1 MNIKHMTFTD
11 NRGSFTPIDCNLLN
25 KNWNQFN
32 ISTNDN
38 KYTFRGLHYQD
49 NPRQT
54 KCIKVIKGK
63 ILDIWVDLDTNEVHN
78 FLLDNTEFLFI
89 PDNYAHGFLTL
100 EDDTIVTYLV
110 SGEYNPTSEHSIVW
124 NTIDEVKKIINTY
137 TNGKDIV
144 ISEKD
149 ALGK

>member
-1 MNIKHMTFTD
+1 MEIKHPTFED
-11 NRGSFTPIDCNLLN
+11 ERGSFTPIDCNLLN

-78 FLLDNTEFLFI
+78 FRLDNTEFLFI

>member
-110 SGEYNPTSEHSIVW
+110 NGEYNPDSEHSIVW
-124 NTIDEVKKIINTY
+124 HEIEDVRRQVEIY
-137 TNGKDIV
+137 TNGKDLI

>member
-1 MNIKHMTFTD
+1 MEIKHPTFED
-11 NRGSFTPIDCNLLN
+11 ERGSFTPIDCNLLDRE
-25 KNWNQFN
+25 WNQFN
-32 ISTNDN
+32 ISTNN
-38 KYTFRGLHYQD
+38 KKYTFRGLHYQN

-63 ILDIWVDLDTNEVHN
+63 ILDIWVDLNTNEVYS
-78 FLLDNTEFLFI
+78 FRLDNTEFLFI
-89 PDNYAHGFLTL
+89 PSNYAHGFLTL
-100 EDDTIVTYLV
+100 EDNTVVTYLV
-110 SGEYNPTSEHSIVW
+110 NGEYNPTSAHSIVW

-137 TNGKDIV
+137 TNGKDVV

>member
-1 MNIKHMTFTD
+1 MEIKLPTFED
-11 NRGSFTPIDCNLLN
+11 ERGSFTPIDCNLLDRE
-25 KNWNQFN
+25 WNQFN
-32 ISTNDN
+32 ISTNDK

-54 KCIKVIKGK
+54 KCIKVIKGN

>member
-1 MNIKHMTFTD
+1 MEIKHPTFED
-11 NRGSFTPIDCNLLN
+11 ERGSFTPIDCNLLDRE
-25 KNWNQFN
+25 WNQFN
-32 ISTNDN
+32 ISTNDK

-78 FLLDNTEFLFI
+78 FRLDNTKFLFI

>member
-1 MNIKHMTFTD
+1 MKINHPTFED
-11 NRGSFTPIDCNLLN
+11 ERGSFTPIDCNLLDRE
-25 KNWNQFN
+25 WNQFN
-32 ISTNDN
+32 ISTNDK

-78 FLLDNTEFLFI
+78 FRLDNTEFLFI

>member
-1 MNIKHMTFTD
+1 M
-11 NRGSFTPIDCNLLN
+11 SDCNLLY
-25 KNWNQFN
+25 KKWDQFN
-32 ISTNDN
+32 ISTNN
-38 KYTFRGLHYQD
+38 KKYTFRGLHYLN

-78 FLLDNTEFLFI
+78 FRLDNTEFLFI

>member
-1 MNIKHMTFTD
+1 MKTKHSTFED
-11 NRGSFTPIDCNLLN
+11 ERGSFTPIDCNLLY
-25 KNWNQFN
+25 KKWDQFN
-32 ISTNDN
+32 ISTNN
-38 KYTFRGLHYQD
+38 KKYTFRGLHYQN
-49 NPRQT
+49 NPRET
-54 KCIKVIKGK
+54 KCIKVIRGK
-63 ILDIWVDLDTNEVHN
+63 IIDILVNLDTNEVN
-78 FLLDNTEFLFI
+78 SFRLDNSEFLFI
-89 PDNYAHGFLTL
+89 PNNCAHGFLTL

>member
-1 MNIKHMTFTD
+1 MRINHLTFED
-11 NRGSFTPIDCNLLN
+11 NRGSFTPIDCNLLGE
-25 KNWNQFN
+25 KWDQFN
-32 ISTNDN
+32 ISTNDK
-38 KYTFRGLHYQD
+38 KYTFRGLHYQN

-63 ILDIWVDLDTNEVHN
+63 ILDIWVDLDTREVN
-78 FLLDNTEFLFI
+78 TFRLDNTEFLFV
-89 PDNYAHGFLTL
+89 PSNYAHGFLTL

-110 SGEYNPTSEHSIVW
+110 DGEYNPESEHSIVW
-124 NTIDEVKKIINTY
+124 NEIEDVKRLVETY
-137 TNGKDIV
+137 IGDKQLT

>member
-1 MNIKHMTFTD
+1 MEIKHPTFED
-11 NRGSFTPIDCNLLN
+11 ERGSFTPIDCNLLDRE
-25 KNWNQFN
+25 WNQFN
-32 ISTNDN
+32 ISTNDK